1 MDASYPLTI
10 PQSPLGQAFAYCL
23 KGNRW
28 QGLTRFMEDGRLEID
43 NNLQEQEIKPLVIAR
58 KNFMF
63 CQSMNGARALCLH
76 MSLIRTALLHGLNPN
91 QYYVSL
97 LKRIPYC
104 NTLEDYEQL
113 LPWNIFKD
121 LAK

>member
-1 MDASYPLTI
+1 
-10 PQSPLGQAFAYCL
+10 
-23 KGNRW
+23 
-28 QGLTRFMEDGRLEID
+28 MEDGRLEID

-91 QYYVSL
+91 RYYVSL

-104 NTLEDYEQL
+104 NTLETMSNFSL
-113 LPWNIFKD
+113 GIF
-121 LAK
+121 